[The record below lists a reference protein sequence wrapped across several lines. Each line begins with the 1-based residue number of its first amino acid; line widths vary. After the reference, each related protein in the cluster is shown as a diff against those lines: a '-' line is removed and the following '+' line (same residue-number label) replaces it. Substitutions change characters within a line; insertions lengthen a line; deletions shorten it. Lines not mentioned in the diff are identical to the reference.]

1 MTSQKPYLIRALY
14 EWCTDNEFTPY
25 LMTFVD
31 ANTLVP
37 KQFVQN
43 NQIVLNIAFNATKN
57 LLIDNNWITFQASF
71 SGQAMDISVP
81 VANVLALFAK
91 ENGQGMQFELEPN
104 QPTPPQE
111 EEAKPQATGGLK
123 FVK

>member
-104 QPTPPQE
+104 QPTPPQVE
-111 EEAKPQATGGLK
+111 ETKPKATGGLK

>member
-81 VANVLALFAK
+81 MANVLALFAK
-91 ENGQGMQFELEPN
+91 ENGQGMQFELEQN
-104 QPTPPQE
+104 QPTQPQV
-111 EEAKPQATGGLK
+111 EEAKPQSTGGLK